1 MTREEIIKQGMHLVA
16 LYSWLKDDI
25 NEIKDNTSYDIDSH
39 NVCTAF
45 IKNANN
51 SNGKLKDL
59 LLFSYSNPSKMPNKR
74 KIINEFEL
82 ITDLPIESRFINIEN
97 IPGSHTE
104 VKLIN
109 YIYKNDCLNE
119 KSELAFFSLRK
130 ECTSCRNIISKTFN
144 EYKKIYPKI
153 KSFLMFAI
161 SESDLSILNKIDN
174 EGNITDKYDLDKGL
188 YLGKDVS

>member
-1 MTREEIIKQGMHLVA
+1 MTIEEIIKQGMHLVA
-16 LYSWLKDDI
+16 LYSWLKHD
-25 NEIKDNTSYDIDSH
+25 IKDNTSYDIDSH

-51 SNGKLKDL
+51 SNGELKDL

-74 KIINEFEL
+74 KIIKDFEL
-82 ITDLPIESRFINIEN
+82 ITDLPVESRFINIEN

-109 YIYKNDCLNE
+109 YIFKNDCLNE
-119 KSELAFFSLRK
+119 NSELAFFSLRK
-130 ECTSCRNIISKTFN
+130 ECTSCRKIISKTFE
-144 EYKKIYPKI
+144 EYKKTYPKI